1 VSDSRSQM
9 VDWNQDDKPAWARKP
24 AWWDRMTPEQRIA
37 RRLMPYHLYW
47 SKFDDEDSLDNSND
61 PAVLQ
66 KAHDDAMADADETDR
81 DRAKGASPEEVAR
94 IRQTRQ
100 RGQRFRTDE
109 RVQSHGSND
118 YEFLEGEEGAEKWQ
132 KTKKL

>member
-9 VDWNQDDKPAWARKP
+9 VDWNQDAKPAWRKP

-37 RRLMPYHLYW
+37 RRLTPHHPYW
-47 SKFDDEDSLDNSND
+47 SKLDEEASLDNGND
-61 PAVLQ
+61 PAVLE

-118 YEFLEGEEGAEKWQ
+118 YEFLEGEDGAEKWKQ
-132 KTKKL
+132 TKKL